1 LASKG
6 ILPTIMRD
14 WSDNIRGLGNDAAH
28 PRIGQGPT
36 SAEDAKDV
44 IKFLDFLIEYLY
56 DLPNKIEKYRERRRK

>member
-1 LASKG
+1 
-6 ILPTIMRD
+6 T
-14 WSDNIRGLGNDAAH
+14 
-28 PRIGQGPT
+28 T